1 MRHSARSTTLRRLR
15 PDDQSVILAH
25 RNAASLALIRR
36 PSLVETDQTTVGG
49 IAEINFES
57 LRP

>member
-1 MRHSARSTTLRRLR
+1 MRLSTQSTTLRRLR

-25 RNAASLALIRR
+25 RNAASSALIRR
-36 PSLVETDQTTVGG
+36 PSLVETGPTTVGG